1 MSGWEIFTWLST
13 IILGLGSL
21 IVFIFFL
28 LDLPSLLNNQPKK
41 MLEEMGESPFE
52 QGGYFIIKGKE
63 KVILSQERMA
73 MNKLY
78 LVKKKPDSFNS
89 YVVEIK

>member
-13 IILGLGSL
+13 IILSLGSL

-41 MLEEMGESPFE
+41 
-52 QGGYFIIKGKE
+52 
-63 KVILSQERMA
+63 
-73 MNKLY
+73 
-78 LVKKKPDSFNS
+78 
-89 YVVEIK
+89 

>member
-28 LDLPSLLNNQPKK
+28 LDLPSLLNNQPKNFLRK
-41 MLEEMGESPFE
+41 YNAECNSKGMLEGKDLNGLLAFLISDSSKLITG
-52 QGGYFIIKGKE
+52 QNIIIDDGWS
-63 KVILSQERMA
+63 L
-73 MNKLY
+73 
-78 LVKKKPDSFNS
+78 
-89 YVVEIK
+89 